1 VTEKRR
7 FRLKPNV
14 HYDGV
19 PWFRDEGVFMGNV
32 VADRVAMVRL
42 FAPEGAPEP
51 AYIDVPSHW
60 VEPAKD

>member
-1 VTEKRR
+1 MTEKRR

-32 VADRVAMVRL
+32 VADRVDMVRL
-42 FAPEGAPEP
+42 FFDCSRPKVLLSQPT
-51 AYIDVPSHW
+51 
-60 VEPAKD
+60 

>member
-1 VTEKRR
+1 MEG
-7 FRLKPNV
+7 PNV

-32 VADRVAMVRL
+32 VADRVDMVRL